1 MNKIYIYF
9 LLSGIFFGLLYLGYF
24 LKKQAGFSRNTVV
37 ADKIFSNNAQSPNI
51 AMSYLNDYIVIT
63 ETPVPTPAL
72 TSTPV
77 PTITP
82 TPVYRFTSSQLDEW
96 FTRFASE
103 NSIDRSLLI
112 KIAVCESGL
121 NPLAVNGIYGGLFQ
135 FSSSAWTNTRK
146 QMNED
151 TNPELRFNAELAIK
165 TAAFKIAVG
174 GKNSWPNCG
183 K

>member
-1 MNKIYIYF
+1 MKNINIYF
-9 LLSGIFFGLLYLGYF
+9 FLSGIFLGLFFLGFF
-24 LKKQAGFSRNTVV
+24 LTKQAEFSQNIVI
-37 ADKIFSNNAQSPNI
+37 ADELISNNNHNPTVSN
-51 AMSYLNDYIVIT
+51 SYFTDYIIIT
-63 ETPVPTPAL
+63 ETPIPTPTLSPTPA
-72 TSTPV
+72 

-82 TPVYRFTSSQLDEW
+82 TPIYRFTSSQLDEW

-103 NSIDRSLLI
+103 NSIDRSLLR

-135 FSSSAWTNTRK
+135 FSSSAWTKTRK

-151 TNPELRFNAELAIK
+151 SNPELRFNPEQAIK

-174 GKNSWPNCG
+174 GINSWPNCG

>member
-1 MNKIYIYF
+1 MKKKNIYF
-9 LLSGIFFGLLYLGYF
+9 ILSGIFLGLLFLGY
-24 LKKQAGFSRNTVV
+24 LLTKQAGFSQNRVI
-37 ADKIFSNNAQSPNI
+37 ADELISYNDQSPI
-51 AMSYLNDYIVIT
+51 ISISYLTDYIVIT
-63 ETPVPTPAL
+63 ETPVPTPTL
-72 TSTPV
+72 TL
-77 PTITP
+77 TP
-82 TPVYRFTSSQLDEW
+82 TPTVTPSPSYRFTSSQLDEW

-103 NSIDRSLLI
+103 NSVDRSTLR

-151 TNPELRFNAELAIK
+151 TNPGLRFNPEQAIK

-174 GKNSWPNCG
+174 GRNSWPNCG

>member
-1 MNKIYIYF
+1 MKKKNIYF
-9 LLSGIFFGLLYLGYF
+9 LLTGIFLGLLFLGY
-24 LKKQAGFSRNTVV
+24 LLIKQAVFSQNTVIV
-37 ADKIFSNNAQSPNI
+37 DEPFPNNNQYPTASI
-51 AMSYLNDYIVIT
+51 SYLADYIVIT
-63 ETPVPTPAL
+63 ETPVPTL
-72 TSTPV
+72 TL
-77 PTITP
+77 TP
-82 TPVYRFTSSQLDEW
+82 TPTPTVTPTPFYHFTSSQLDEW

-103 NSIDRSLLI
+103 NSVDRSTLR

-135 FSSSAWTNTRK
+135 FSSSAWTNTRR

-151 TNPELRFNAELAIK
+151 INPELRFNPEQAIK

-174 GKNSWPNCG
+174 GRNSWPNCG

>member
-1 MNKIYIYF
+1 MNKRNIYF
-9 LLSGIFFGLLYLGYF
+9 LLTGIFLGLFFLVYL
-24 LKKQAGFSRNTVV
+24 LTKQAGFSQNTAI
-37 ADKIFSNNAQSPNI
+37 ADAFTSNFDQSPTI
-51 AMSYLNDYIVIT
+51 SISYLTDYIIIT
-63 ETPVPTPAL
+63 ETPVPTPTL
-72 TSTPV
+72 TPPPTPTV
-77 PTITP
+77 TP
-82 TPVYRFTSSQLDEW
+82 TPFYRFTSSQLDEW

-103 NSIDRSLLI
+103 NSVDRSTLR

-135 FSSSAWTNTRK
+135 FSSSAWINTRK

-151 TNPELRFNAELAIK
+151 TNPVLRFNPEQAIK

-174 GKNSWPNCG
+174 GRNSWPNCG